1 MGKVERGAASQG
13 FFQNVHWFRGLAI
26 LFIVATHANDLLVWP
41 ESSSLAQLSQA
52 IIRESSLWFIFIAG
66 FLFLHLAPRHTP
78 SSYFKSKLKNVIMPY
93 LICSVPALAL
103 TLTLYPENL
112 PAALTDLTP
121 LKQALV
127 MLLTGSHMA
136 HFWFIPA
143 IALVY
148 LIGPGLLALERRGTL
163 YWLLIPLCLWSL
175 VMSRDGLQ
183 LVTGLGLVAAPASKA
198 LYMLPA
204 YIAGMAMRRHYDLL
218 DPLIRKHWL
227 PLTAMTSIPFA
238 FLLTGA
244 LPGLHWAFAWKLMSA
259 ALVLTAL
266 GTLPKGLP
274 LRPIETL
281 GTYSFG
287 IYFVHG
293 YALKAL
299 SFVLQ
304 GQTALADIL
313 TADWLG
319 YVLLTTVTALACTL
333 GLVSCRKL
341 LGHRSR
347 YLVGV

>member
-1 MGKVERGAASQG
+1 M
-13 FFQNVHWFRGLAI
+13 
-26 LFIVATHANDLLVWP
+26 
-41 ESSSLAQLSQA
+41 
-52 IIRESSLWFIFIAG
+52 
-66 FLFLHLAPRHTP
+66 
-78 SSYFKSKLKNVIMPY
+78 
-93 LICSVPALAL
+93 PALAL
-103 TLTLYPENL
+103 TLTLYPENI
-112 PAALTDLTP
+112 PAALTDLGP
-121 LKQALV
+121 MKQAAI

-148 LIGPGLLALERRGTL
+148 LIGPGLIALEQRGIL
-163 YWLLIPLCLWSL
+163 YWLLIPLILWSM

-183 LVTGLGLVAAPASKA
+183 LVTGLGLAAAPASKA

-218 DPLIRKHWL
+218 APLIRKHWL
-227 PLTAMTSIPFA
+227 SLTALTCITFA
-238 FLLTGA
+238 FLLTGT
-244 LPGLHWAFAWKLMSA
+244 LPNLHWAFAWKLLSG

-266 GTLPKGLP
+266 GILPEGLSFK
-274 LRPIETL
+274 PIELL

-299 SFVLQ
+299 SLVLQ
-304 GQTALADIL
+304 QQAALADIL
-313 TADWLG
+313 VVNWVG

>member
-1 MGKVERGAASQG
+1 MGMVDRGAASQG

-26 LFIVATHANDLLVWP
+26 LFIVATHANGLLVWP
-41 ESSSLAQLSQA
+41 EGSYIARFSQA
-52 IIRESSLWFIFIAG
+52 FIRESSLWFIFISG

-78 SSYFKSKLKNVIMPY
+78 TSYFKSKLKNVIIPY
-93 LICSVPALAL
+93 LICSVPALVL
-103 TLTLYPENL
+103 TLTLYPENI
-112 PAALTDLTP
+112 PAALTNLAP
-121 LKQALV
+121 MEQALA

-143 IALVY
+143 ITLIYLV
-148 LIGPGLLALERRGTL
+148 GPGLLALERRGIL
-163 YWLLIPLCLWSL
+163 YWLLIPLVFWSM

-218 DPLIRKHWL
+218 DALIRKHWL
-227 PLTAMTSIPFA
+227 ALSALTTIAFA
-238 FLLTGA
+238 FLLTDT
-244 LPGLHWAFAWKLMSA
+244 LPGLHWAFAWKLLSG

-266 GTLPKGLP
+266 GLLPSGLS
-274 LRPIETL
+274 LRPIELL

-299 SFVLQ
+299 SFALEQ
-304 GQTALADIL
+304 QSALADVL
-313 TADWLG
+313 AFDWLG
-319 YVLLTTVTALACTL
+319 YVLLTTLTALACTL